1 MGVVGAAIGNQG
13 LLPPGDPVSR
23 HLPAVGSMS
32 SLQKGEGALVQ
43 VTQPGVVSGPD
54 RREAG
59 AGRGHL
65 ASPQWGP
72 RDPLLVQEPGE
83 ESLLG
88 AGRVGKQG
96 ALSTAG
102 LVFLFFLCSDKIN
115 TDSAA
120 AERMPSSP

>member
-1 MGVVGAAIGNQG
+1 M
-13 LLPPGDPVSR
+13 
-23 HLPAVGSMS
+23 
-32 SLQKGEGALVQ
+32 
-43 VTQPGVVSGPD
+43 TQPGVVSGPD
-54 RREAG
+54 RQEAG

-65 ASPQWGP
+65 ASPQWGL
-72 RDPLLVQEPGE
+72 RDPLLVLGGPLQEPGE
-83 ESLLG
+83 ESLWG